1 VQKLPGEN
9 NISSTYYVRSQ
20 GIKKIETIRLSN
32 VRLSVWNT
40 FTLSPIR
47 AFLSIIALLM
57 CEFFPIPMGMPPFS
71 ARSFLLASVWRKR
84 KPMV

>member
-1 VQKLPGEN
+1 MQILSGEN
-9 NISSTYYVRSQ
+9 NISSTYYVCQ
-20 GIKKIETIRLSN
+20 GKKKIETNRLFN